1 MAATMEKPKRGR
13 PPHIDRDR
21 FHQYMWNIRRNGT
34 SLLNT
39 MKVAELLE
47 LSEESIETAVR
58 DLKAQGRIAPH
69 KRTGGKGVSYLVADP
84 DTWDLED
91 ESTWVTPESKPVR
104 RILWE

>member
-1 MAATMEKPKRGR
+1 MSGKPRGR
-13 PPHIDRDR
+13 PPKIDRDR
-21 FHQYMWNIRRNGT
+21 FHQYMWNISKGGL
-34 SLLNT
+34 SILNIR
-39 MKVAELLE
+39 KVAELLE